1 MKTTLK
7 NTASALFLAAAAV
20 VLPQTSN
27 AESVI
32 RPKVAPPSV
41 TVPEPGGD
49 GFAGS
54 WRVQGL
60 LYNRF
65 QLAVHLDP
73 YGGGGYRAKIGSW
86 ETCKGSLS
94 WRQTYG
100 NKVVVQLSSS
110 WCDGPSGK
118 WSADKMVCKPQG
130 AYNIL
135 VPNPGPGHA
144 QKLSCTYIPGSGY
157 YSTAWISMKRS

>member
-1 MKTTLK
+1 MKSAFK
-7 NTASALFLAAAAV
+7 IAATALVLAVAAATV
-20 VLPQTSN
+20 PQTAI
-27 AESVI
+27 AESI
-32 RPKVAPPSV
+32 SPKVAAPSV
-41 TVPEPGGD
+41 TVPTPGGN

-65 QLAVHLDP
+65 QLAVHLDE
-73 YGGGGYRAKIGSW
+73 YGGGGYRAKIGNW

-94 WRQTYG
+94 WHRTLG

-130 AYNIL
+130 GYNIL
-135 VPNPGPGHA
+135 VPNPGPSYGH
-144 QKLSCTYIPGSGY
+144 KLSCTYMPGSGY